1 MGSRDLDADEVGLS
15 TENVTGAFL
24 FDTSKP
30 GNSNQ
35 GHSYSASLSQG
46 QRNALLEYLK
56 TL

>member
-1 MGSRDLDADEVGLS
+1 LS
-15 TENVTGAFL
+15 TENVDNAFL

-35 GHSYSASLSQG
+35 GHPYSAGLSQG
-46 QRNALLEYLK
+46 QRDALLEYMK